1 MSIRSKLRSAL
12 TPAADA
18 TGPAAVLRR
27 PAMLVLQAVVLVALL
42 AGTVAWSA
50 TGKTVSL
57 AVDDEV
63 REVSTR
69 GATVADVLDAA
80 DLEAGEH
87 DSLIPSAETP
97 VADGDKVVLRR
108 GRPLELVVDGQGRT
122 VWVTALSVDEA
133 LQQLDL
139 RQEGLAVSTS
149 RSRRIPLGG
158 LSLEV
163 RTPKSA
169 TIAVDGQ
176 QVPLTSAA
184 ATVGDALAEAGIAVG
199 EQDRVTP
206 AVTDPMSEGMAI
218 TVQRVATE
226 QTTAEVAVPF
236 GTERRED
243 PAMTK
248 GSSKTLQEGKKGL
261 VRRTTVVT
269 YVDGAVES
277 RQAVAE
283 EQLTAAVTRIVADG
297 TKAAPSAPAA
307 PRAASPSAPRQ
318 STGGADGLNWSALA
332 RCESG
337 GNPRAVSSSGKYR
350 GLYQFSMATW
360 QGVGGSGDP
369 AAASAGEQTHRA
381 QLLYNRSGAGQ
392 WPHCGRNLFT

>member
-42 AGTVAWSA
+42 AGTVAWNA

-139 RQEGLAVSTS
+139 RQEGLAVSAS

-283 EQLTAAVTRIVADG
+283 EQLTAPVTRIVADG
-297 TKAAPSAPAA
+297 TKAAPAAPAA